1 MWMLVRLVLVLAFM
15 ILACS
20 KSVDPLIESDRE
32 KAPDFTL
39 SSATITNTN
48 NGDIS
53 LADFKGK
60 IVYLF
65 FLGYN
70 CPPCID
76 AAPRTKDIY
85 KSFSTDSVQVL
96 GLDAWN
102 GSISGA
108 ANFIIQTGIEY
119 PVLIDAETVAGQYN
133 VIQEYSVI
141 IDKTGHIAYKK
152 SGVNKQKIKDAIN
165 TLLME

>member
-1 MWMLVRLVLVLAFM
+1 MLVRIILVSAFM
-15 ILACS
+15 LLACS
-20 KSVDPLIESDRE
+20 KSVEPLVKSDRE

-39 SSATITNTN
+39 SSVIITNTN

-53 LADFKGK
+53 LADFRGK
-60 IVYLF
+60 VVYLF

-85 KSFSTDSVQVL
+85 KSFSPDSVQVL
-96 GLDAWN
+96 GLDTWD

-108 ANFIIQTGIEY
+108 ANFISQTGIGY
-119 PVLIDAETVAGQYN
+119 PVLVDAGAVADQYN